1 MVDDFMVCVDRII
14 VASTCFESVHNG
26 ERDRNRSDG
35 VGIGIGATGKD
46 GNVSESV
53 VSVKGNEE
61 GSSCSLKKVE
71 MVECRI
77 CQEEAEVLAMEV
89 PCACNGTLKCHL
101 QFAHR
106 KCIQRWCNKKGDI
119 TCEICNQVFSPNY
132 SLPPARINPDVMA
145 IDIRQAWGH
154 HIDLHDSHLLAL
166 EHQLLQSEYDDYA
179 VANTSS
185 IACLRSVALILLIIL
200 LLRQALMVTKD
211 SGMVEESSTFFSV
224 FSGFASSICWFSF
237 AMLCDGSLLV
247 HCAKPKEKTCI
258 SFDHSLCWVFAIILF
273 DVLNLFVV
281 FSCTGIRDTSLIADG
296 TRKMENG
303 TGNRSPR
310 ISEWKVMGRLAREE
324 DDPRTDSSI
333 LLHSEGS
340 YKGSTV

>member
-35 VGIGIGATGKD
+35 VGIGIGIGATGKD

-77 CQEEAEVLAMEV
+77 CQEEAEVLAMEA
-89 PCACNGTLKCHL
+89 PCACNGTLKISDIEGWFWVGRV
-101 QFAHR
+101 FAHR

-166 EHQLLQSEYDDYA
+166 EHQLLQSEYEDYA

-200 LLRQALMVTKD
+200 LLRQALMVTRD
-211 SGMVEESSTFFSV
+211 SGMVQESSTFFSFQV
-224 FSGFASSICWFSF
+224 SLLQFAGFLLPCYVMARSWYIVQSRRRRHVYLLIIHSAGVKRDIIDVSSI
-237 AMLCDGSLLV
+237 
-247 HCAKPKEKTCI
+247 
-258 SFDHSLCWVFAIILF
+258 
-273 DVLNLFVV
+273 
-281 FSCTGIRDTSLIADG
+281 
-296 TRKMENG
+296 
-303 TGNRSPR
+303 
-310 ISEWKVMGRLAREE
+310 
-324 DDPRTDSSI
+324 
-333 LLHSEGS
+333 HSEIEAVFLFLLLLAS
-340 YKGSTV
+340 DRQAPLSIAICQVVSQVTAIKWVENQLEKHFKY